1 MRAMTC
7 LLAFFSTSVMADV
20 SPISTA
26 FQVQAV
32 VEKGCVFGSN
42 PTSPIS
48 NLGTIDFGTVASFAT
63 NQDTLSTVGNGSIV
77 LTCTP
82 GISVTISLGSG
93 LNSSDI
99 NQRFLKRTGGTE
111 VLAYQLYQDV
121 SHTTVWG
128 TGSQGRFIS
137 DFPLSTQTYTVYARL
152 LSRSAW
158 PRAGEYVDSVVVE
171 LAY

>member
-1 MRAMTC
+1 
-7 LLAFFSTSVMADV
+7 MADV
-20 SPISTA
+20 SPVTKA
-26 FQVQAV
+26 FEVKAV
-32 VEKGCVFGSN
+32 VAKGCVFGSS
-42 PTSPIS
+42 PTSAVS
-48 NLGTIDFGTVASFAT
+48 NLGTIDFGTVASFST
-63 NQDTLSTVGNGSIV
+63 HQDTLSSVGNGSIV

-93 LNSSDI
+93 LNSADV

-121 SHTTVWG
+121 SYTTVWG
-128 TGSQGRFIS
+128 TGQQARVIS
-137 DFPLSTQTYTVYARL
+137 NFPLSTQTYTVYARL

-158 PRAGEYVDSVVVE
+158 PRAGEYADSVVVE